1 MKKVNRVL
9 DDEWN
14 IGFES
19 GLDFALHMI
28 NEGSGVEFGTLKEV
42 IAAVKVIKK
51 DVDKVDNVI

>member
-28 NEGSGVEFGTLKEV
+28 SEGSGVEFGTLKEV
-42 IAAVKVIKK
+42 IAALKVIKK
-51 DVDKVDNVI
+51 DVDKAKNVI

>member
-1 MKKVNRVL
+1 MKKVNKVL

-28 NEGSGVEFGTLKEV
+28 NEKSESKFESLEDL
-42 IAAVKVIKK
+42 IAAVKAGKK
-51 DVDKVDNVI
+51 DVDKVNNVI

>member
-28 NEGSGVEFGTLKEV
+28 SEGSGVEFGTLKEV
-42 IAAVKVIKK
+42 IAALKVIKK